1 MVRETI
7 MKQLQANTQTRE
19 VIGQTGWS
27 GPAKLH
33 HVENKYAVIK
43 VPGGTYWSHGFH
55 DYEPA
60 VTIVCRVTSRKKDTV
75 WLEELFMFHHGP

>member
-1 MVRETI
+1 
-7 MKQLQANTQTRE
+7 MKLKANTQTRE

-27 GPAKLH
+27 GTAKLI
-33 HVENKYAVIK
+33 HVESKFAVIK
-43 VPGGTYWSHGFH
+43 VPGGTFWIEGCGS